1 MNKEESI
8 KETKSNISLVN
19 GLQMYGFEITQ
30 FLKLIELNEKEEYVG
45 IDEIESLVLMSV
57 LSFEKVL
64 KTVIIALD
72 NDITEDKL
80 IKIGHNPDTLIKH
93 ILKIIEKN
101 DELFNKVSEL
111 FSNSNFNLFLDIINE
126 MSSIKRRYDKMD
138 VALGRSEPKVSII
151 DDKVDLIDPDYRNAQ
166 SKTDKKILLFLK
178 KNTLELI
185 YILQIILGEIR
196 GGSFQQS
203 LVSLFP
209 QKYRLNVL
217 AFASIERKFFL
228 LNEKRGSWSWQIIN
242 IKTLNVI
249 YRENMRYNYYE
260 VVFI

>member
-1 MNKEESI
+1 MNREESI
-8 KETKSNISLVN
+8 KKTKSNISLVN
-19 GLQMYGFEITQ
+19 GLQMYGYEITQ

-72 NDITEDKL
+72 NDIIENKL
-80 IKIGHNPDTLIKH
+80 RKIGHNPNTLIKY
-93 ILKIIEKN
+93 ILKNIEKN
-101 DELFNKVSEL
+101 DELFNKVSQL
-111 FSNSNFNLFLDIINE
+111 FSNSNFKLFLDIINE

-138 VALGRSEPKVSII
+138 VALGCSEPKESII
-151 DDKVDLIDPDYRNAQ
+151 DDKVDLIDPDYRNSQ

-196 GGSFQQS
+196 DGSFQQS

-209 QKYRLNVL
+209 EKYKLNVL
-217 AFASIERKFFL
+217 ALASIERKFFL
-228 LNEKRGSWSWQIIN
+228 LDEKRGSWS
-242 IKTLNVI
+242 
-249 YRENMRYNYYE
+249 
-260 VVFI
+260 